1 MNLDHPPGLICTE
14 RLHRA
19 GACDPHLLRRGLG
32 VFLDATRGG
41 RNLFHALTE
50 ALARGLGWRWAA
62 VTRFTD
68 RPGVVQMLGWWK
80 NGHFDAPYDY
90 ELAHTPCE
98 QVALRD
104 GFCWFED
111 VSANFPLDRLAREH
125 RIEVYAGQVYR
136 DVDGK
141 PLGHLIAAHDQ
152 RACRSAEHDA
162 LFELLALIMGLE
174 LKHLNLA
181 DRLAEADRA
190 ALTDPLTGL
199 GNRRAF
205 GAQLARDGVER
216 PLAQLLAIV
225 DLDGLKL
232 VNDRLGHELGDALLA
247 GFARELARAARPH
260 DGLYRLGGDEFAI
273 LAQGTSARV
282 DMLVARAIDA
292 TRAALAHEPRVVAAG
307 FALDAI
313 GASIGIVEP
322 RQFDWNFTA
331 AAAEADRRM
340 YAQKVSRRAA

>member
-1 MNLDHPPGLICTE
+1 MRGAPEEEIMDLDQTPS
-14 RLHRA
+14 
-19 GACDPHLLRRGLG
+19 CDPYLMRRGLG
-32 VFLDATRGG
+32 VFLDATRAG

-90 ELAHTPCE
+90 EIAHTPCE
-98 QVALRD
+98 QVSLRN
-104 GFCWFED
+104 GFCWFDD
-111 VSANFPLDRLAREH
+111 VSARFPLDRLAREH

-136 DVDGK
+136 DAEGK

-152 RACRSAEHDA
+152 RACRSPEHDA
-162 LFELLALIMGLE
+162 LFDVLALIMGLE

-205 GAQLARDGVER
+205 GANLARDGIER

-225 DLDGLKL
+225 DLDGLKQ
-232 VNDRLGHELGDALLA
+232 VNDTLGHETGDALLA
-247 GFARELARAARPH
+247 AFARELTRAARPH
-260 DGLYRLGGDEFAI
+260 DEIYRLGGDEFAI
-273 LAQGTSARV
+273 LAQGAAARV
-282 DMLVARAIDA
+282 EALVAHAVAA
-292 TRAALAHEPRVVAAG
+292 TRDALAAR
-307 FALDAI
+307 LDASGLAF
-313 GASIGIVEP
+313 GASLGIVEP
-322 RQFDWNFTA
+322 KQFDWNFSA

-340 YAQKVSRRAA
+340 YAQKSARKAA